1 LSAAALRPVAGLTRQ
16 RLRWLLQ
23 ALLAHHGPQHWWPA
37 DTGFEVLVGAVLTQ
51 NTAWRNVEQALS
63 RLREAGLLD
72 PVALV
77 EAEPET
83 VAEAIRPTG
92 YFNVKARRLRNLCL
106 AYLQEGCLEGM
117 QLQGTEAL
125 RERLLAVTGIGRETV
140 DDILL
145 YALDRPVFVV
155 DAYTRR
161 LFQRLGW
168 IGGQEGYEQL
178 RAAVEAAL
186 GPDTEAFNEL
196 HAQVVA
202 LGKDTCRPTPRCEAC
217 PLSGACAYAGGDP
230 AAAAPAPAP
239 GS

>member
-1 LSAAALRPVAGLTRQ
+1 MSAASRPITGLTER

-51 NTAWRNVEQALS
+51 NTAWRNVERALS
-63 RLREAGLLD
+63 RLHEAGLLD
-72 PVALV
+72 PAALL
-77 EAEPET
+77 EADPEA

-106 AYLQEGCLEGM
+106 AYLQEGGLAGM
-117 QLQGTEAL
+117 QRQGTEAL
-125 RERLLAVTGIGRETV
+125 RGRLLAVTGIGRETA

-145 YALDRPVFVV
+145 YALHRPVFVV

-161 LFQRLGW
+161 LLARLGW
-168 IGGQEGYEQL
+168 IEGDEGYERL

-196 HAQVVA
+196 HAQIVA
-202 LGKDTCRPTPRCEAC
+202 LGKDTCRPRPRCEGC

-230 AAAAPAPAP
+230 AGGTPAPAAV
-239 GS
+239 G